1 MSSETRFA
9 MPVYRP
15 KGALPVSAV
24 AGPLVGG
31 RAGFTPREGV
41 KNQVLQQSEHLNG
54 VDQTVSVV
62 HGIRD
67 STHVQRGFYEA
78 GQ

>member
-1 MSSETRFA
+1 
-9 MPVYRP
+9 
-15 KGALPVSAV
+15 
-24 AGPLVGG
+24 
-31 RAGFTPREGV
+31 V